1 MLDSY
6 KMESN
11 IQPRLINSENFYLD
25 LPVFKDFL
33 GISDEKNFHDVPE
46 GWWVVVSDIKGS
58 TKAIENG
65 RYKDV
70 NILGASSIIAVLNG
84 VENVEIPFVFGG
96 DGASF
101 VIPESCR
108 KSVEEALNSTRKLAH
123 DKFDMELRVGMVPIR
138 VIIEGGYQTRIA
150 KMQVSPWGTLAMFS
164 GGGLAYAEKLIKDPE
179 TSALY
184 ETKSNSRHLEEHAL
198 FEGLECRWEP
208 IASRKGETLCLMVLA
223 RGANE
228 VENSETY
235 SKFIEKIRKIYGSQ
249 KDYSPVSPGQLK
261 VTLNS
266 RLLALETRVRT
277 FNKNLLTRITYPL
290 LLKLACFLGRII
302 FKFGLRVGEMD
313 GEEYLNTLTKNSDF
327 QKFDDTLRMTIDSTP
342 EQRKELID
350 YLETQKSNGTLFYGL
365 QISDSALM
373 TCMVFDRKDRHLH
386 FVDGASGGYALA
398 AKQMKSQLAGK

>member
-1 MLDSY
+1 MQ
-6 KMESN
+6 SN
-11 IQPRLINSENFYLD
+11 KQPALNSSEKFYSD
-25 LPVFKDFL
+25 LPIFKDFL
-33 GISDEKNFHDVPE
+33 GVSDEKNFHDVPE

-84 VENVEIPFVFGG
+84 VQNVEIPFVFGG

-101 VIPESCR
+101 VVPESCR
-108 KSVEEALNSTRKLAH
+108 ESVEKALNSARRLAC
-123 DKFDMELRVGMVPIR
+123 DSFDMELRVGMVPVK
-138 VIIEGGYQTRIA
+138 VISEGGFRTRIA

-184 ETKSNSRHLEEHAL
+184 GIQPDSDHKEDHAL

-208 IASRKGETLCLMVLA
+208 IASKKGETLCLMVLA
-223 RGANE
+223 QGGNAC
-228 VENSETY
+228 ENSETY
-235 SKFIEKIRKIYGSQ
+235 SKFIEEVRKIYGTQ
-249 KDYSPVSPGQLK
+249 RDYSPISPSQLK

-266 RLLALETRVRT
+266 KLLALETKVRT
-277 FNKNLLTRITYPL
+277 FNKNLLTRLTYPVVL
-290 LLKLACFLGRII
+290 RLACLLGRII
-302 FKFGLRVGEMD
+302 FKFGLKVGEMD
-313 GEEYLNTLTKNSDF
+313 GEDYLNTLTKNSDF
-327 QKFDDTLRMTIDSTP
+327 QKFDDTLRMTIDSTSD
-342 EQRKELID
+342 QRKELVE
-350 YLETQKSNGTLFYGL
+350 YLEAQKSNGVLFYGI

>member
-1 MLDSY
+1 MQ
-6 KMESN
+6 SN
-11 IQPRLINSENFYLD
+11 KSLGSNTAGNFYSD
-25 LPVFKDFL
+25 LPIFKDFL
-33 GISDEKNFHDVPE
+33 GVADEKNFHDVPE

-84 VENVEIPFVFGG
+84 VQNVEIPFVFGG

-101 VIPESCR
+101 VIPESC
-108 KSVEEALNSTRKLAH
+108 KTTVEGALNNTRKLARNS
-123 DKFDMELRVGMVPIR
+123 FDMELRVGMVPIE
-138 VIIEGGYQTRIA
+138 VIEEGGYRTQIA
-150 KMQVSPWGTLAMFS
+150 KMQISPWGTLAMFS

-184 ETKSNSRHLEEHAL
+184 ETKSDSNLKEDHAL

-223 RGANE
+223 RGGNDD
-228 VENSETY
+228 ENSVTY
-235 SKFIEKIRKIYGSQ
+235 SDFIEKIRKIYGPQ
-249 KDYSPVSPGQLK
+249 RDYSPVSPSQLK

-266 RLLALETRVRT
+266 KLLALETKVRT
-277 FNKNLLTRITYPL
+277 FNKNLLTRLTYPVIL
-290 LLKLACFLGRII
+290 RLACFLGKII
-302 FKFGLRVGEMD
+302 FKFGLKVGEMD
-313 GEEYLNTLTKNSDF
+313 GEDYLNTLTKNSDF

-342 EQRKELID
+342 EQRKELVE
-350 YLETQKSNGTLFYGL
+350 YLEAQKSKGVLYYGI